1 MHNWPLE
8 AKVGQMM
15 MFGFAGT
22 KVPEQIRTFIHQY
35 NLGGIIIFSR
45 NVENPRQITQLNAGL
60 QQLALGSLFGVG
72 LFIAVDQEGGQV
84 ARISEGVSVA
94 PAQMAMGALGSP
106 ALAGQIGKI
115 VGEELAALG
124 FSMNL
129 APCLDVN
136 SNPHNPVIGVR
147 SFGEDPEI
155 VGELGSAV
163 IRGLQ
168 ESVIAT
174 AKHFPGHGDTAV
186 DSHLGM
192 PMISH
197 SRERLREVELVPFQK
212 AIAAGVDAILAAH
225 VAFPALE
232 PIPGRPSSLSYPVL
246 TGLLREELGFDGLV
260 LTDCMEMQAVTGHYP
275 MGEAAVLAI
284 EAGSDMVLVSHTP
297 KLQEEAFRTVVEAVR
312 SGRIAE
318 KRIDQSLER
327 IARAKEKYV
336 KWPFP
341 EGKVASDEH
350 SRVMAEAYGDS
361 MTVVRNGGLIPLPN
375 RPVVVIETLPHA
387 ASLAE
392 EGSPS
397 GATLAQALADLGAE
411 VAAYYITPEVTSEE
425 YEKTTELV
433 ERCGLV
439 IMVTQNAHRCARQAE
454 LARLVAE
461 RCPEHVFIGTR
472 TPYELGDLPQVR
484 NYLAAYSSRP
494 EALRACAEVL
504 LGKREAKGRLP
515 VTLV

>member
-1 MHNWPLE
+1 
-8 AKVGQMM
+8 
-15 MFGFAGT
+15 
-22 KVPEQIRTFIHQY
+22 
-35 NLGGIIIFSR
+35 
-45 NVENPRQITQLNAGL
+45 
-60 QQLALGSLFGVG
+60 
-72 LFIAVDQEGGQV
+72 
-84 ARISEGVSVA
+84 
-94 PAQMAMGALGSP
+94 
-106 ALAGQIGKI
+106 
-115 VGEELAALG
+115 
-124 FSMNL
+124 
-129 APCLDVN
+129 
-136 SNPHNPVIGVR
+136 
-147 SFGEDPEI
+147 
-155 VGELGSAV
+155 
-163 IRGLQ
+163 
-168 ESVIAT
+168 
-174 AKHFPGHGDTAV
+174 
-186 DSHLGM
+186 
-192 PMISH
+192 MISH
-197 SRERLREVELVPFQK
+197 SRERLQRLSWYLPESHRCGSGRHPRSPRSLSRV
-212 AIAAGVDAILAAH
+212 GTY
-225 VAFPALE
+225 
-232 PIPGRPSSLSYPVL
+232 PGRPSSLSYPVL

-472 TPYELGDLPQVR
+472 TPYELDLPQVR

-494 EALRACAEVL
+494 ETGPGGAL
-504 LGKREAKGRLP
+504 GRRRRG
-515 VTLV
+515 VAITLV